1 MHCRLLA
8 LAAGL
13 VAASFALSGQTTPK
27 AAKAAKAYP
36 PPKTPWGDPDLQG
49 NWPAQ
54 FNIPMQRAGA
64 VKDKEVLSDEEF
76 AQTEAKA
83 EQQSANVQKQY
94 ENQITINPPL
104 YWTEGGKRTKQT
116 SVVVD
121 PPDGRIPPLT
131 PQAQKILAAERGGRG
146 PGQHFPGKVDSW
158 EDFDYYSRCIT
169 RGFPAT
175 MLYTIYNFGNDIIQS
190 PGYVVIRSEMVH
202 EQRII
207 PVDSGN
213 GGPVDSG
220 NGGPV
225 DSGNG
230 GPVDSGNGGPVDS
243 GNGGRAHVGKAIKTY
258 MGNSIGHWEGNTLV
272 VETTNLKPESGSG
285 GLYTDAAKIVERFT
299 RTAPDELIWE
309 ATISDPNVWTKPYT
323 LRYPFKLDPEY
334 HLYEYAC
341 HEGNYMMLDSLTAAR
356 QLEAQGQDTKVV
368 RGEAGGP
375 LPGTR

>member
-1 MHCRLLA
+1 MPHSRLLF
-8 LAAGL
+8 LVAGF
-13 VAASFALSGQTTPK
+13 VAASFGLTGQSAPK
-27 AAKAAKAYP
+27 AAKATKAYT

-54 FNIPMQRAGA
+54 FNIPMQRAGS

-76 AQTEAKA
+76 AQTEQQAA
-83 EQQSANVQKQY
+83 RQSANVQKQY
-94 ENQITINPPL
+94 ENQVTINPPL

-121 PPDGRIPPLT
+121 PPDGKIPPMT
-131 PQAQKILAAERGGRG
+131 PQARKIVAAERGGLG
-146 PGQHFPGKVDSW
+146 PGQHFPDKVDSW

-175 MLYTIYNFGNDIIQS
+175 MLYTIYNYGNDIIQS

-207 PVDSGN
+207 PVDGA
-213 GGPVDSG
+213 
-220 NGGPV
+220 
-225 DSGNG
+225 
-230 GPVDSGNGGPVDS
+230 
-243 GNGGRAHVGKAIKTY
+243 NGGRAHVGKAIKMY
-258 MGNSIGHWEGNTLV
+258 MGNSVGHWEGNTLV
-272 VETTNLKPESGSG
+272 VETTNLRPESGSG
-285 GLYTDAAKIVERFT
+285 GRYTDAAKIVERFT
-299 RTAPDELIWE
+299 RTAPDELVWE

-323 LRYPFKLDPEY
+323 LRYPFKLEPEY
-334 HLYEYAC
+334 RLYEYAC
-341 HEGNYMMLDSLTAAR
+341 HEGNYMMLDALTAAR

>member
-1 MHCRLLA
+1 LHYRLLA

-13 VAASFALSGQTTPK
+13 AAVSFAQAPAPK
-27 AAKAAKAYP
+27 AAAKATKAYT

-54 FNIPMQRAGA
+54 FNIPMQRAGN

-76 AQTEAKA
+76 AQA
-83 EQQSANVQKQY
+83 ETQAAQQSANVQKQY

-104 YWTEGGKRTKQT
+104 YWSEGGRRTKQT

-121 PPDGRIPPLT
+121 PPDGRMPPMT
-131 PQAQKILAAERGGRG
+131 PQAQKIVASERGGLG
-146 PGQHFPGKVDSW
+146 PGQHFPDKVDSW

-169 RGFPAT
+169 RGFPST
-175 MLYTIYNFGNDIIQS
+175 MLYTVYNFGNDIIQA

-202 EQRII
+202 EQRVI
-207 PVDSGN
+207 PVTDGK
-213 GGPVDSG
+213 D
-220 NGGPV
+220 
-225 DSGNG
+225 
-230 GPVDSGNGGPVDS
+230 
-243 GNGGRAHVGKAIKTY
+243 GRKHVGKDIKMY
-258 MGNSIGHWEGNTLV
+258 MGNSVGHWEGNTLV
-272 VETTNLKPESGSG
+272 VETTNLRPESGAG
-285 GLYTDAAKIVERFT
+285 GRYTDAAKIVERFT
-299 RTAPDELIWE
+299 RTAPDELTWE
-309 ATISDPNVWTKPYT
+309 ATINDPNVWTKPYT

-341 HEGNYMMLDSLTAAR
+341 HEGNYMMLDALTAAR
-356 QLEAQGQDTKVV
+356 QLEAQGQDTRVI

>member
-1 MHCRLLA
+1 MNYRLLA

-13 VAASFALSGQTTPK
+13 LTASFAQTARPAAPAPR
-27 AAKAAKAYP
+27 AAKKAYTP
-36 PPKTPWGDPDLQG
+36 PETPWGDPDLQG

-54 FNIPMQRAGA
+54 FNIPMQRAGS

-94 ENQITINPPL
+94 ENQVTINPPL
-104 YWTEGGKRTKQT
+104 YWTEGGRRTKQT
-116 SVVVD
+116 SVVID
-121 PPDGRIPPLT
+121 PPDGRIPPMT
-131 PQAQKILAAERGGRG
+131 PQAQKIVAAERGGLG
-146 PGQHFPGKVDSW
+146 PGQHFPDKVDSW

-175 MLYTIYNFGNDIIQS
+175 MLYTVYNFGNDIIQA

-202 EQRII
+202 EQRVI
-207 PVDSGN
+207 PIDN
-213 GGPVDSG
+213 
-220 NGGPV
+220 
-225 DSGNG
+225 
-230 GPVDSGNGGPVDS
+230 
-243 GNGGRAHVGKAIKTY
+243 RKHVGKDIKMY
-258 MGNSIGHWEGNTLV
+258 MGNSIGHWQGNTLV
-272 VETTNLKPESGSG
+272 VETTNLRPESGAG
-285 GLYTDAAKIVERFT
+285 GRYTDDAKIVERFT
-299 RTAPDELIWE
+299 RTAPGELTWE

-341 HEGNYMMLDSLTAAR
+341 HEGNYMMLDALTAAR

>member
-1 MHCRLLA
+1 MNYRLLA

-13 VAASFALSGQTTPK
+13 LTASFAQTARPAAPAPR
-27 AAKAAKAYP
+27 AAKNAYT

-54 FNIPMQRAGA
+54 FNIPMQRAGSM
-64 VKDKEVLSDEEF
+64 KDKEVLSDEEF

-94 ENQITINPPL
+94 ENQVTINPPL
-104 YWTEGGKRTKQT
+104 YWTEGGRRTKQT
-116 SVVVD
+116 SVVID
-121 PPDGRIPPLT
+121 PPDGRIPPMT
-131 PQAQKILAAERGGRG
+131 PQAQKIVAAERGGLG
-146 PGQHFPGKVDSW
+146 PGQHFPDKVDSW

-175 MLYTIYNFGNDIIQS
+175 MLYTVYNFGNDIIQA

-202 EQRII
+202 EQRVI
-207 PVDSGN
+207 PIDN
-213 GGPVDSG
+213 
-220 NGGPV
+220 
-225 DSGNG
+225 
-230 GPVDSGNGGPVDS
+230 
-243 GNGGRAHVGKAIKTY
+243 RKHVGKDIKMY
-258 MGNSIGHWEGNTLV
+258 MGNSVGHWEGNTLV
-272 VETTNLKPESGSG
+272 VETTNLRPESGAG
-285 GLYTDAAKIVERFT
+285 GRYTDDAKIVERFT
-299 RTAPDELIWE
+299 RTAPGELTWE

-341 HEGNYMMLDSLTAAR
+341 HEGNYMMLDALTAAR

>member
-1 MHCRLLA
+1 MYYRLLA

-13 VAASFALSGQTTPK
+13 AAVSFAQAP
-27 AAKAAKAYP
+27 AAKSAKPTKTYT

-54 FNIPMQRAGA
+54 FNIPMQRAGN

-76 AQTEAKA
+76 AQTEQQA
-83 EQQSANVQKQY
+83 EQQSASIQKQY

-104 YWTEGGKRTKQT
+104 YWSEGGKRTKQT

-121 PPDGRIPPLT
+121 PPDGRIPPMT
-131 PQAQKILAAERGGRG
+131 PQAQKIVASERGGLG
-146 PGQHFPGKVDSW
+146 PGQHFPDKVDSW

-169 RGFPAT
+169 RGFPST
-175 MLYTIYNFGNDIIQS
+175 MLYTVYNYGNDIIQA

-207 PVDSGN
+207 PITSGK
-213 GGPVDSG
+213 D
-220 NGGPV
+220 
-225 DSGNG
+225 
-230 GPVDSGNGGPVDS
+230 
-243 GNGGRAHVGKAIKTY
+243 GRAHVGKAIKTY

-272 VETTNLKPESGSG
+272 VETTNLRPESGAG
-285 GLYTDAAKIVERFT
+285 GRYTDAAKIVERFT

-341 HEGNYMMLDSLTAAR
+341 HEGNYMMLDALTAAR